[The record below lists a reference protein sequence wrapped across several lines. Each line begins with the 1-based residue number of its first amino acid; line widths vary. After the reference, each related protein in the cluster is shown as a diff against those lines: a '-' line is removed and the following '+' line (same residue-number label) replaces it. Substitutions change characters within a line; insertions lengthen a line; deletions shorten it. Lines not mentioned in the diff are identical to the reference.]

1 MAGTRFKPVPV
12 LVIKNNGK
20 LGFVQ
25 IPPVRVHVPT
35 RVFIQGIGLMYAFEV
50 IVVREDWCSN
60 QCRNGVC
67 NH

>member
-25 IPPVRVHVPT
+25 ITPVRVHVPT
-35 RVFIQGIGLMYAFEV
+35 RGIY
-50 IVVREDWCSN
+50 S
-60 QCRNGVC
+60 RNWTDVC
-67 NH
+67 I